1 MRYNNHKNETK
12 NQKNIVLPKGMLDK
26 DKINHS
32 LRQCSEGSAYT

>member
-12 NQKNIVLPKGMLDK
+12 NIVLPNGMLDK